1 MSTVAVSALPST
13 SDNTFAFICNL
24 VRERSAIELEA
35 SKTYLVESRLTPVAQ
50 RNGLASLA
58 ELAQALRG
66 PTAATLIKQVVEA
79 MTTNETSFFR
89 DIHPFDALRTT
100 ILPELITRRAKE
112 KTLNIWSNA
121 CSSGQELY
129 SIAMTVREYFPELL
143 TWKVRLLGTDLSTQ
157 ILGRA
162 REGIFNQTEVN
173 RGLPISLLLK
183 YFQREGANWQIR
195 EDLRKMTE
203 FSQVNLV
210 DAWPASLG
218 KMDIIF
224 LRNVLIYFS
233 PNTKRSIL
241 KKIKAVLRP
250 DGFLFL
256 GGAETTLGLDSD
268 LERHQVGK
276 ATCYKQQISG
286 KQALSI

>member
-89 DIHPFDALRTT
+89 DIHPFEALRTT

-210 DAWPASLG
+210 DVWPASLG
-218 KMDIIF
+218 KMDIVF

-276 ATCYKQQISG
+276 ATCYKQQLRG
-286 KQALSI
+286 

>member
-1 MSTVAVSALPST
+1 MSTVAIPPLPPA
-13 SDNTFAFICNL
+13 SDTFAFLCNL

-35 SKTYLVESRLTPVAQ
+35 SKTYLVESRLNPVAQ
-50 RNGLASLA
+50 RNGLSNLT

-66 PTAATLIKQVVEA
+66 PSAASLIKQVVEA

-89 DIHPFDALRTT
+89 DIHPFDALRAT

-129 SIAMTVREYFPELL
+129 SVAMTVREHFPELL

-173 RGLPISLLLK
+173 RGLPINLLLK

-195 EDLRKMTE
+195 DDLRKMTE
-203 FSQVNLV
+203 FTQVNLV
-210 DAWPASLG
+210 ETWPASIGNL
-218 KMDIIF
+218 DIVF

-241 KKIKAVLRP
+241 KKVRGVLRP
-250 DGFLFL
+250 DGYLFL

-268 LERHQVGK
+268 LERLQVGK
-276 ATCYKQQISG
+276 ATCYKAKEG
-286 KQALSI
+286 V